1 METYSKAL
9 LELEELHDSKI
20 MFSSY
25 FLRKGKKES
34 SIDDGTFND
43 LMLDNI
49 FFKFFCPY
57 FKTSLG
63 EQILYNDLRNP
74 IFNKDELL
82 SKRKKLNALDSSP
95 EKSSLLGRRLSGNFS
110 FNRILYSVA

>member
-1 METYSKAL
+1 MEIYSKAL

-25 FLRKGKKES
+25 FLRKGKKET

-49 FFKFFCPY
+49 FFKFF
-57 FKTSLG
+57 
-63 EQILYNDLRNP
+63 
-74 IFNKDELL
+74 
-82 SKRKKLNALDSSP
+82 
-95 EKSSLLGRRLSGNFS
+95 
-110 FNRILYSVA
+110 